1 MTEVSF
7 RVSFSLFTL
16 RRVVLCWFRSRGC
29 GGGRVRGGLRR
40 EFSPLPQENR
50 LLLRSLG
57 VRGSFRFLE
66 AKRRFA
72 FWACCSSWKAVL
84 ESSPEYVMV
93 LAHAAPRSRPHGLR
107 FCFFRTVNQTAVLG
121 PVSRLQRP
129 CPAGAK
135 RSLPDRARDVG

>member
-16 RRVVLCWFRSRGC
+16 RRVVLCWLRSRGC

-40 EFSPLPQENR
+40 ELSPPPQENR

-84 ESSPEYVMV
+84 ESSPEYVIGSRSCC
-93 LAHAAPRSRPHGLR
+93 AAVPPARSAFLFFWNCKSNSRPGTSVPAPE
-107 FCFFRTVNQTAVLG
+107 TV
-121 PVSRLQRP
+121 P
-129 CPAGAK
+129 CRGKTELA
-135 RSLPDRARDVG
+135 